1 MADIQTEGNWLVDP
15 TDDIKRK
22 WIEVQIQERKSRINR
37 HKQDMEDLT
46 KGKLVD
52 LEARILILDLELK
65 DLEAKKNAI
74 TIK

>member
-1 MADIQTEGNWLVDP
+1 
-15 TDDIKRK
+15 
-22 WIEVQIQERKSRINR
+22 
-37 HKQDMEDLT
+37 MEDLT